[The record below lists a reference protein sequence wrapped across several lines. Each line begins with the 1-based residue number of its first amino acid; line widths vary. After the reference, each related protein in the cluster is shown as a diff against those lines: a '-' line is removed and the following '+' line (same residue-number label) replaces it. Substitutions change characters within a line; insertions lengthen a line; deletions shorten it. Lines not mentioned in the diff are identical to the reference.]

1 MKTENYEYQIDLSL
15 TNGKDIS
22 LKSIKNTDQ
31 GTDTKT
37 YIIGYKTEN
46 NQYSRNL
53 QYIDDNQNFKI
64 NIDSQKANDGY
75 SVKSKLAYTGNQ
87 IYSINVDLN
96 ADIKDAPN
104 ESVEKKFKSKTNI
117 ILNNYENRVE
127 EILNGLKARTIQSLE
142 GSYQKI
148 NTKLL
153 NNILVW
159 VDDREQKIEEENKN
173 NLELQKEK
181 FNNQF
186 VLYEGEDLKY
196 EHIQKLLNVVSKNIS
211 DYEVVNGKKIK
222 ILIQE
227 NSQNDDKINE
237 ITNAITD
244 KHTYNVHI
252 NYSSTGYVESVEISV
267 FEKK

>member
-1 MKTENYEYQIDLSL
+1 M
-15 TNGKDIS
+15 
-22 LKSIKNTDQ
+22 
-31 GTDTKT
+31 
-37 YIIGYKTEN
+37 
-46 NQYSRNL
+46 
-53 QYIDDNQNFKI
+53 
-64 NIDSQKANDGY
+64 
-75 SVKSKLAYTGNQ
+75 
-87 IYSINVDLN
+87 
-96 ADIKDAPN
+96 
-104 ESVEKKFKSKTNI
+104 
-117 ILNNYENRVE
+117 
-127 EILNGLKARTIQSLE
+127 E

-153 NNILVW
+153 NNILIW
-159 VDDREQKIEEENKN
+159 LDDREQKIEEENKN

-186 VLYEGEDLKY
+186 VLYEGEDLKH
-196 EHIQKLLNVVSKNIS
+196 EHIEKLLNVVSKNIS

-227 NSQNDDKINE
+227 NSQNDEKINE
-237 ITNAITD
+237 ITNAITN